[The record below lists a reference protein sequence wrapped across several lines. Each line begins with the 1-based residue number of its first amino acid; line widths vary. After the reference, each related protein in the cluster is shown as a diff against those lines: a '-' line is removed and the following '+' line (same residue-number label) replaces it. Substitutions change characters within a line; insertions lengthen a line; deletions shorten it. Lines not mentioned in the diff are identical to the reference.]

1 MRQARAASLLAVL
14 VGCTPGENATRPD
27 AAADAAPPRAV
38 TIPHHA
44 DFADTVR
51 PTVRQVV
58 YVPVYTD
65 IYIRDERRRFPLT
78 VTLSVRNTDP
88 EHSVTISAVQL
99 YGTAGDLVREYLKQ
113 PRQLG
118 PLATAEYIIPE
129 QDQPNG
135 SGANF
140 LVEWAAQQHVTDP
153 VIEAVMVS
161 GAGTLGISFVS
172 VGRPLVRR

>member
-1 MRQARAASLLAVL
+1 MLAVL
-14 VGCTPGENATRPD
+14 AGCSPGED
-27 AAADAAPPRAV
+27 AARPAVTAEAGRARAV

-51 PTVRQVV
+51 ATVRQVV

-88 EHSVTISAVQL
+88 EHPVTVSAVQL
-99 YGTAGDLVREYLKQ
+99 YGTAGDLVREYLRQ

-140 LVEWAAQQHVTDP
+140 LVEWTALQHVTDP